1 MVILKAFFSGR
12 AWLQTAGS
20 CCRFPIVDI
29 FSHAMDD
36 VFCGCGNTIFSNI
49 NFHVIRSFLNV
60 NVHVIIYLA
69 AGAFSLDQPGWL
81 LRCVLCQQCWL
92 GGLWIFLPTFLFLIC
107 SSKVYLSFPGA
118 TWAGG
123 WWRSPRR
130 SRIPIGLSKNIAC
143 YPCFHFQHHFDLLVC
158 QSCQKILFITSQS
171 CCLQVPP
178 QRRWPIHRGNVG
190 RQNPRGSTRTRI
202 GLDLA
207 AYWNGGSS
215 WDWYK
220 VMYFHILGLSQHQSK
235 KLQYYSPRP
244 SRS

>member
-12 AWLQTAGS
+12 AWLQAAWG
-20 CCRFPIVDI
+20 CCRFAIVDI

-92 GGLWIFLPTFLFLIC
+92 GGLLFLFLFC
-107 SSKVYLSFPGA
+107 SPKVYQSFPGA

-123 WWRSPRR
+123 WWRSQRR
-130 SRIPIGLSKNIAC
+130 SRIPIGLSKKTLLAYFFC
-143 YPCFHFQHHFDLLVC
+143 RSCCQDHFKILFC
-158 QSCQKILFITSQS
+158 QSCQKTIFTTSQP

-178 QRRWPIHRGNVG
+178 QRRGPIHRGNVG
-190 RQNPRGSTRTRI
+190 RQNPRGSTGARI

-207 AYWNGGSS
+207 ACWNGGSS
-215 WDWYK
+215 WN
-220 VMYFHILGLSQHQSK
+220 
-235 KLQYYSPRP
+235 
-244 SRS
+244 